1 MAEQDPR
8 LESISR
14 ELAQFPAAVLQQ
26 YESAHDKAR
35 ALLSAEDLVTWAE
48 QGAAIARQSVRAWE
62 ATVDYYAASMEVLP
76 HFSFANFIPW
86 ARYGADLCQASPTI
100 AAAYFRASPHTLP
113 HLRPRQIA
121 GWSEL
126 GKSLSKG
133 TWKSTALACKF
144 FEISPQM
151 VPAMT
156 FPEMERFIRFI
167 DILSQ
172 RSYDLATECLELSQ
186 QVFGQL
192 GESRDNFISL
202 VTALADANGNW
213 REVKDCFAV
222 GSRAV
227 SRIERSQRGRFLSLA
242 ERLSRSGQGGVISFL
257 RDGSQGLGQLDYST
271 HPVVISLG
279 ERLITVAPPAVPPFF
294 AMVPAVL
301 SRVSPPQLETWFGEG
316 ARLLSENLESG
327 LAFFRMESSYAEEL
341 LDRLSAGVELSRV
354 RDVVGLYSRALAGND
369 MEIAP
374 AQELVDKGI
383 GWVSGNHA
391 TIEGAT
397 LYLPALIDGAPTKQE
412 NFEKLKVIATHQVVH
427 QEFGSFGF
435 EYERP
440 ATLFRDLRPLVQ
452 QARHH
457 YHNRHHPKLEEEGAA
472 EAAAS
477 VEEEV
482 ASAETV
488 EETGP
493 VSVES
498 GWVTDMQGFFDIF
511 PERKMAL
518 DVFTVIED
526 SRLDARVLREY
537 RGIRRAYR
545 RLQQESLD
553 ERPRITEMPAQ
564 QGLIEFLIRVSLG
577 QRSELPVATYLAEDA
592 MLMAKLA
599 LRVMRV
605 GATVEDAAEAT
616 LRAYLFIAGIPNHFI
631 PGNAW
636 TYVEV
641 PDEDDYEDPEN
652 IEDLLSR
659 LDKPEQEEEEQ
670 EGEGQ
675 GQQPYQS
682 PQDVEYRG
690 EFKPELV
697 QLLEEMKEAQRQA
710 NEGEAPQLTREMLE
724 ELLAQSAELEQGG
737 DYDLDASATAK
748 NLMREV
754 GMKLPPKEAA
764 QGQGPFIHIED
775 EGGPLEAKDPHTSVY
790 DEWDFRAGDYRP
802 RWCVVREKTMAEGDV
817 GFWQTI
823 LHANANM
830 IQELRRQF
838 EQVRP
843 ETFRKVKRLQDGE
856 EYDFDALVEAMVD
869 MRLGLSLPD
878 RVYWRRNKLERDVAV
893 LFLLDMSASTGEAI
907 DESRGG
913 PDEWDAPNNPV
924 DYMLWLRN
932 RRAGDG
938 PPRRTYKRI
947 IDLEKESAILLIQA
961 LETLGDKYGIYGFSG
976 YGRENVEY
984 YTIKDLNENL
994 SDKVQKRIDKI
1005 TPLHATRMGPAIRH
1019 SVKKLDDI
1027 DAKTKVLFLI
1037 SDGRPQDRGYSRE
1050 GVEKEYAVHD
1060 TRKALLEGKQKG
1072 IMPFC
1077 LTVDKAGHDYL
1088 KTMMGDMGYE
1098 VLSDIAMLPQRL
1110 PELYKRLTV

>member
-8 LESISR
+8 LESIAR
-14 ELAQFPAAVLQQ
+14 ELSQFPAAVLQQ

-35 ALLSAEDLVTWAE
+35 TLLSAEDLVTWAE
-48 QGAAIARQSVRAWE
+48 QGAAISRQSVRAWE
-62 ATVDYYAASMEVLP
+62 AATDYYAASMDVLP
-76 HFSFANFIPW
+76 FLSFANFVPW
-86 ARYGADLCQASPTI
+86 ARYGSDLCQASPTI
-100 AAAYFRASPHTLP
+100 AAAYFRASAHTLP
-113 HLRPRQIA
+113 HLRPRQVA

-144 FEISPQM
+144 FEVSPMM
-151 VPAMT
+151 VPSMT

-186 QVFGQL
+186 NVFPQL
-192 GESRDNFISL
+192 GDSRDNFISL
-202 VTALADANGNW
+202 VTTLADANGNW

-227 SRIERSQRGRFLSLA
+227 TRVERTQRGRFLGLA
-242 ERLSRSGQGGVISFL
+242 ERLSRSGQGGVIAFL
-257 RDGSQGLGQLDYST
+257 RDGSQGLGQLDHAT
-271 HPVVISLG
+271 HPAIISMG
-279 ERLITVAPPAVPPFF
+279 ERLISLSPPALPPFF
-294 AMVPAVL
+294 AVAPSVL
-301 SRVSPPQLETWFGEG
+301 SRVSPPQLEAWFGEG
-316 ARLLSENLESG
+316 TRLLTENQESG

-341 LDRLSAGVELSRV
+341 LDKLSAGVELSRV

-391 TIEGAT
+391 TIEGTT
-397 LYLPALIDGAPTKQE
+397 LYLPALVDGAPTKQE
-412 NFEKLKVIATHQVVH
+412 NFAKLKVIATHQVVH

-435 EYERP
+435 DYETP
-440 ATLFRDLRPLVQ
+440 STLFRDLRPLVQ
-452 QARHH
+452 HSHH
-457 YHNRHHPKLEEEGAA
+457 HRDVSHEEPEETVEAEDEAA
-472 EAAAS
+472 ES
-477 VEEEV
+477 GPV
-482 ASAETV
+482 SAET
-488 EETGP
+488 
-493 VSVES
+493 
-498 GWVTDMQGFFDIF
+498 GWVTDMQGFFDLF

-518 DVFTVIED
+518 DIFTVVED

-537 RGIRRAYR
+537 RGIRPAYR
-545 RLQQESLD
+545 RLQQESLE
-553 ERPRITEMPAQ
+553 ERPSIPEMPAQ
-564 QGLIEFLIRVSLG
+564 QGLVEFLIRVSLG
-577 QRSELPVATYLAEDA
+577 QRAQLPVASYLVEDA

-605 GATVEDAAEAT
+605 GATVEDAAEAC
-616 LRAYLFIAGIPNHFI
+616 LRIYLFIAGIPNHYV
-631 PGNAW
+631 PGNQW
-636 TYVEV
+636 VMVEV

-659 LDKPEQEEEEQ
+659 LDKPEQEQEQQ

-675 GQQPYQS
+675 GEQPYQS

-775 EGGPLEAKDPHTSVY
+775 EGGPLEAKEPHTSVY

-823 LHANANM
+823 LQANANM

-994 SDKVQKRIDKI
+994 TDRVHKRIDKI

-1098 VLSDIAMLPQRL
+1098 VLSDISMLPQRL

>member
-8 LESISR
+8 LESIAR
-14 ELAQFPAAVLQQ
+14 ELSQFPVAVLQQ
-26 YESAHDKAR
+26 YEAAHER
-35 ALLSAEDLVTWAE
+35 AQTLLSAEDLVTWAE
-48 QGAAIARQSVRAWE
+48 QGASISRQSVRAWE
-62 ATVDYYAASMEVLP
+62 AATDYYAASMEVLP
-76 HFSFANFIPW
+76 FLSFANFVPW
-86 ARYGADLCQASPTI
+86 ARYGSDLCQASPTI
-100 AAAYFRASPHTLP
+100 AAAYFRASSRTLP
-113 HLRPRQIA
+113 HLRPRQVA

-144 FEISPQM
+144 FDVSPQM
-151 VPAMT
+151 VPSMT

-186 QVFGQL
+186 DVFPQL
-192 GESRDNFISL
+192 GDSRDSFISL
-202 VTALADANGNW
+202 VTTLADANGNW

-227 SRIERSQRGRFLSLA
+227 ARVERTQRGRFLGLA
-242 ERLSRSGQGGVISFL
+242 ERLSRSGQGGVIAFL
-257 RDGSQGLGQLDYST
+257 REGSQGLGQLDYGT
-271 HPVVISLG
+271 HPTIIGLG
-279 ERLITVAPPAVPPFF
+279 ERLVGMSPPALPPFF
-294 AMVPAVL
+294 AVL
-301 SRVSPPQLETWFGEG
+301 PSVLGRVSTPQLEQWFGEG
-316 ARLLSENLESG
+316 ARLLTENLESG

-341 LDRLSAGVELSRV
+341 LDKLSAGVELSRV
-354 RDVVGLYSRALAGND
+354 RDVMGLYSRALAGNE

-391 TIEGAT
+391 TIEGTT
-397 LYLPALIDGAPTKQE
+397 LYLPALVDGAPSKLE

-427 QEFGSFGF
+427 LEFGSFGF
-435 EYERP
+435 EYEKP
-440 ATLFRDLRPLVQ
+440 SGLFRDLRPLVQ
-452 QARHH
+452 HSRHH
-457 YHNRHHPKLEEEGAA
+457 RHDQDLPEDEAVETVVEVPEEPALLEGP
-472 EAAAS
+472 
-477 VEEEV
+477 V
-482 ASAETV
+482 SAET
-488 EETGP
+488 
-493 VSVES
+493 
-498 GWVTDMQGFFDIF
+498 GWVTDMQGFFDLF
-511 PERKMAL
+511 PERRMAL
-518 DVFTVIED
+518 DVFTVTED
-526 SRLDARVLREY
+526 SRLDARVMREY
-537 RGIRRAYR
+537 RGISRAYR
-545 RLQQESLD
+545 RVQEESLA
-553 ERPRITEMPAQ
+553 ERPRIQDMPAQ
-564 QGLIEFLIRVSLG
+564 QGLVEFLIRVSLG
-577 QRSELPVATYLAEDA
+577 QRSGLPVASYLQDDA

-605 GATVEDAAEAT
+605 GATVEDAAEAAM
-616 LRAYLFIAGIPNHFI
+616 RIYLFLAGIPNHMI
-631 PGNAW
+631 PTNAW
-636 TYVEV
+636 VMLEV

-652 IEDLLSR
+652 IEDLLER
-659 LDKPEQEEEEQ
+659 LRKPEQEQEEQ
-670 EGEGQ
+670 ESEGEGE
-675 GQQPYQS
+675 QQYQS

-710 NEGEAPQLTREMLE
+710 NEGEPPQLTREMLE

-737 DYDLDASATAK
+737 DYDLDTSATAK

-775 EGGPLEAKDPHTSVY
+775 EGGPLEAKEPHTSVY

-802 RWCVVREKTMAEGDV
+802 RWCVVREKTMSEGDV

-823 LHANANM
+823 LQANSNM
-830 IQELRRQF
+830 IQEIRRQF

-843 ETFRKVKRLQDGE
+843 ETFRKIRRLQDGE
-856 EYDFDALVEAMVD
+856 EFDLDALVEAIVD
-869 MRLGLSLPD
+869 QRLGISLPD
-878 RVYWRRNKLERDVAV
+878 RVYWRRNKMERDVAV

-913 PDEWDAPNNPV
+913 PDEWDAPGNPV

-984 YTIKDLNENL
+984 YTIKDLNESL
-994 SDKVQKRIDKI
+994 TEKVQKRIDKI

-1098 VLSDIAMLPQRL
+1098 VLSDISMLPQRL

>member
-8 LESISR
+8 LESIAR
-14 ELAQFPAAVLQQ
+14 ELGQFPAAVLQQ
-26 YESAHDKAR
+26 YEAAHSKAR
-35 ALLSAEDLVTWAE
+35 ALLSSEDLVTWAE
-48 QGAAIARQSVRAWE
+48 QGAAMARQSVRAWE
-62 ATVDYYAASMEVLP
+62 AATDYYAASMDVLP
-76 HFSFANFIPW
+76 FLSFANFVPW
-86 ARYGADLCQASPTI
+86 SNYGADLCQASPTI
-100 AAAYFRASPHTLP
+100 AAAYFRASSRTLP
-113 HLRPRQIA
+113 HLRPRQVA

-133 TWKSTALACKF
+133 TWKSTALACKY
-144 FEISPQM
+144 FEVSPQM
-151 VPAMT
+151 VPSMT

-172 RSYDLATECLELSQ
+172 RSYDLATECLDLSQ
-186 QVFGQL
+186 QIFPQL
-192 GESRDNFISL
+192 GDSRDSFISL
-202 VTALADANGNW
+202 VTTLADANGNW

-227 SRIERSQRGRFLSLA
+227 SRVERTQRSRFLGLA

-257 RDGSQGLGQLDYST
+257 RDGSQGLGQLDYAT
-271 HPVVISLG
+271 HPVIISLG

-294 AMVPAVL
+294 AVVPSVL
-301 SRVSPPQLETWFGEG
+301 GRVSPPQLETWFSEG

-341 LDRLSAGVELSRV
+341 LDKLSAGVELSRV

-391 TIEGAT
+391 TIEGTT
-397 LYLPALIDGAPTKQE
+397 LYLPALVDGAPSKAE
-412 NFEKLKVIATHQVVH
+412 NFAKLKVIATHQVVH

-435 EYERP
+435 SYEKP
-440 ATLFRDLRPLVQ
+440 SALFRDLRPLVQ

-457 YHNRHHPKLEEEGAA
+457 IYDRNHPAPV
-472 EAAAS
+472 EA
-477 VEEEV
+477 EEEV
-482 ASAETV
+482 VQDGAVSAET
-488 EETGP
+488 
-493 VSVES
+493 

-511 PERKMAL
+511 PERRMAL
-518 DVFTVIED
+518 DIFTVIED

-537 RGIRRAYR
+537 RGIRPAYR
-545 RLQQESLD
+545 RMQEESLA
-553 ERPRITEMPAQ
+553 ERPLITEMPAQ

-577 QRSELPVATYLAEDA
+577 QRTQLPVASYLAEDA
-592 MLMAKLA
+592 LLMAKLA
-599 LRVMRV
+599 LRVMRA
-605 GATVEDAAEAT
+605 GATVEDAAEAA

-631 PGNAW
+631 PNNQWAM
-636 TYVEV
+636 VDV
-641 PDEDDYEDPEN
+641 PEEDDYEDPEN

-659 LDKPEQEEEEQ
+659 LDKPEQQEEEQ
-670 EGEGQ
+670 ENSEGQ
-675 GQQPYQS
+675 GEQPYQS

-737 DYDLDASATAK
+737 DYDLDTSATAK

-802 RWCVVREKTMAEGDV
+802 RWCVVREKTMSEGDV
-817 GFWQTI
+817 GFWQTV
-823 LHANANM
+823 LHANSNM
-830 IQELRRQF
+830 IQEVRRQF

-843 ETFRKVKRLQDGE
+843 ETFRKIRRLQDGE
-856 EYDFDALVEAMVD
+856 EFDFDALVEAIVD
-869 MRLGLSLPD
+869 QRLGLSLPD
-878 RVYWRRNKLERDVAV
+878 RVYWRRNKMERDVAV

-913 PDEWDAPNNPV
+913 PDEWDAPGNPV

-984 YTIKDLNENL
+984 YTIKDLNESL
-994 SDKVQKRIDKI
+994 TEKVQKRIDKI

-1098 VLSDIAMLPQRL
+1098 VLSDISMLPQRL

>member
-8 LESISR
+8 LESITR
-14 ELAQFPAAVLQQ
+14 ELSQFPAAVLQQ
-26 YESAHDKAR
+26 YESAFEKAQT
-35 ALLSAEDLVTWAE
+35 LLSAEDLVTWAE
-48 QGAAIARQSVRAWE
+48 QGAAISRQSVRSWE
-62 ATVDYYAASMEVLP
+62 AATDYYAASMDVLP
-76 HFSFANFIPW
+76 FLSFANFVPW
-86 ARYGADLCQASPTI
+86 SNYGAELSLASPTI
-100 AAAYFRASPHTLP
+100 AAAYFQASASTLP
-113 HLRPRQIA
+113 HLRPRQVA
-121 GWSEL
+121 GWTEL

-144 FEISPQM
+144 FEVSPQM
-151 VPAMT
+151 VPSMT

-186 QVFGQL
+186 NVFSQL
-192 GESRDNFISL
+192 GDSRDNFISL
-202 VTALADANGNW
+202 VTTLADANGNW
-213 REVKDCFAV
+213 REVKDCFSI

-227 SRIERSQRGRFLSLA
+227 SRVERSQRGRFLGLA

-257 RDGSQGLGQLDYST
+257 RDGSQGLGLLDQST
-271 HPVVISLG
+271 HPIVINLG
-279 ERLITVAPPAVPPFF
+279 ERLMAVAPPAVPPFF
-294 AMVPAVL
+294 SVAPSVL
-301 SRVSPPQLETWFGEG
+301 GRVSPPQLETWFGEG
-316 ARLLSENLESG
+316 ARLLAENLESG
-327 LAFFRMESSYAEEL
+327 LAFFRLESSYAEEL
-341 LDRLSAGVELSRV
+341 LDKLSAGVELSRV
-354 RDVVGLYSRALAGND
+354 RDVVGLYSRALAGSD

-391 TIEGAT
+391 TIEGTT
-397 LYLPALIDGAPTKQE
+397 LYLPALVDGAATKGE
-412 NFEKLKVIATHQVVH
+412 NFAKLKVIATHQVVH

-435 EYERP
+435 SYEHP
-440 ATLFRDLRPLVQ
+440 CTLFRDLRPLVQ
-452 QARHH
+452 RSRRHI
-457 YHNRHHPKLEEEGAA
+457 KDTDEEAPE
-472 EAAAS
+472 EAAT
-477 VEEEV
+477 
-482 ASAETV
+482 ETV
-488 EETGP
+488 AAGEAPETGP
-493 VSVES
+493 VSAET
-498 GWVTDMQGFFDIF
+498 GWVTDMQGFFDLF
-511 PERKMAL
+511 PERRMAL
-518 DVFTVIED
+518 DIFTVAED
-526 SRLDARVLREY
+526 SRLDARVMREY
-537 RGIRRAYR
+537 RGIRTPYKRM
-545 RLQQESLD
+545 QDESLA
-553 ERPRITEMPAQ
+553 ERPPIQEMPAQ
-564 QGLIEFLIRVSLG
+564 QGLVEFLVRVSLG
-577 QRSELPVATYLAEDA
+577 QRTSLPVASYLVEDA
-592 MLMAKLA
+592 KLMAQLA

-605 GATVEDAAEAT
+605 GATVEDAAEAA
-616 LRAYLFIAGIPNHFI
+616 LRIYLFMAGIPNHMI
-631 PGNAW
+631 PNNQW
-636 TYVEV
+636 VMVEV
-641 PDEDDYEDPEN
+641 PEDDNYEDPEN
-652 IEDLLSR
+652 IEELLHR
-659 LDKPEQEEEEQ
+659 LDRPEQEQEQ
-670 EGEGQ
+670 QESEGEGE
-675 GQQPYQS
+675 QQYES

-710 NEGEAPQLTREMLE
+710 NEGEPPQLTREMLE

-737 DYDLDASATAK
+737 DYDMDTSATAK

-823 LHANANM
+823 LEANSNM
-830 IQELRRQF
+830 IAEIRRQF

-843 ETFRKVKRLQDGE
+843 ETFRKIRRLQDGE
-856 EYDFDALVEAMVD
+856 EYDFDALVEAIVD

-878 RVYWRRNKLERDVAV
+878 RVYWRRNKMERDVAV

-913 PDEWDAPNNPV
+913 PDEWDAPGNPV

-984 YTIKDLNENL
+984 YTIKDLNEGL
-994 SDKVQKRIDKI
+994 TERVHKRIDKI

-1019 SVKKLDDI
+1019 SVKKLDSI

-1060 TRKALLEGKQKG
+1060 TRKALMEGKQKG
-1072 IMPFC
+1072 IIPFC

-1098 VLSDIAMLPQRL
+1098 VLSDISMLPQRL

>member
-1 MAEQDPR
+1 M
-8 LESISR
+8 
-14 ELAQFPAAVLQQ
+14 
-26 YESAHDKAR
+26 
-35 ALLSAEDLVTWAE
+35 
-48 QGAAIARQSVRAWE
+48 
-62 ATVDYYAASMEVLP
+62 
-76 HFSFANFIPW
+76 
-86 ARYGADLCQASPTI
+86 
-100 AAAYFRASPHTLP
+100 
-113 HLRPRQIA
+113 
-121 GWSEL
+121 
-126 GKSLSKG
+126 
-133 TWKSTALACKF
+133 
-144 FEISPQM
+144 
-151 VPAMT
+151 
-156 FPEMERFIRFI
+156 
-167 DILSQ
+167 
-172 RSYDLATECLELSQ
+172 
-186 QVFGQL
+186 
-192 GESRDNFISL
+192 
-202 VTALADANGNW
+202 
-213 REVKDCFAV
+213 
-222 GSRAV
+222 
-227 SRIERSQRGRFLSLA
+227 
-242 ERLSRSGQGGVISFL
+242 
-257 RDGSQGLGQLDYST
+257 
-271 HPVVISLG
+271 
-279 ERLITVAPPAVPPFF
+279 
-294 AMVPAVL
+294 
-301 SRVSPPQLETWFGEG
+301 
-316 ARLLSENLESG
+316 
-327 LAFFRMESSYAEEL
+327 
-341 LDRLSAGVELSRV
+341 
-354 RDVVGLYSRALAGND
+354 
-369 MEIAP
+369 
-374 AQELVDKGI
+374 
-383 GWVSGNHA
+383 
-391 TIEGAT
+391 
-397 LYLPALIDGAPTKQE
+397 
-412 NFEKLKVIATHQVVH
+412 
-427 QEFGSFGF
+427 
-435 EYERP
+435 
-440 ATLFRDLRPLVQ
+440 
-452 QARHH
+452 
-457 YHNRHHPKLEEEGAA
+457 
-472 EAAAS
+472 
-477 VEEEV
+477 
-482 ASAETV
+482 
-488 EETGP
+488 
-493 VSVES
+493 
-498 GWVTDMQGFFDIF
+498 
-511 PERKMAL
+511 
-518 DVFTVIED
+518 
-526 SRLDARVLREY
+526 
-537 RGIRRAYR
+537 
-545 RLQQESLD
+545 
-553 ERPRITEMPAQ
+553 
-564 QGLIEFLIRVSLG
+564 SLG
-577 QRSELPVATYLAEDA
+577 QRSELPVASYLVEDA

-599 LRVMRV
+599 LRVMRT
-605 GATVEDAAEAT
+605 GATVEDAAEAA
-616 LRAYLFIAGIPNHFI
+616 LRAYLFIAGVPNHFI

-737 DYDLDASATAK
+737 DYDIDASATAK

-764 QGQGPFIHIED
+764 QGQGPFVHIED

-823 LHANANM
+823 LHANSNM

-878 RVYWRRNKLERDVAV
+878 RVYWRRNKLDRDVAV

-984 YTIKDLNENL
+984 YTIKDLNETL
-994 SDKVQKRIDKI
+994 SEKVQKRIDKI

-1072 IMPFC
+1072 IIPFC

-1098 VLSDIAMLPQRL
+1098 VLSDISMLPQRL

>member
-8 LESISR
+8 LESIAR
-14 ELAQFPAAVLQQ
+14 ELSQFPAAVLQQ
-26 YESAHDKAR
+26 YETAHAKASTR
-35 ALLSAEDLVTWAE
+35 LSTEDLVTWAE

-62 ATVDYYAASMEVLP
+62 ATADYYAASMDVLP
-76 HFSFANFIPW
+76 VLSFANFVPW
-86 ARYGADLCQASPTI
+86 SNYGAELCQSSPTI
-100 AAAYFRASPHTLP
+100 AAAYFRASVFTLP
-113 HLRPRQIA
+113 HLRPRQVA

-144 FEISPQM
+144 FEVSPQM
-151 VPAMT
+151 VASMT

-172 RSYDLATECLELSQ
+172 RSYDLATECLDLSQ
-186 QVFGQL
+186 QVFAQL
-192 GESRDNFISL
+192 GDSRDNFISL
-202 VTALADANGNW
+202 VTTLADANGNW

-222 GSRAV
+222 GGRAV
-227 SRIERSQRGRFLSLA
+227 ARVERSQRGRFLSLA

-257 RDGSQGLGQLDYST
+257 RDGSQGLGQIDFAT
-271 HPVVISLG
+271 HPLVIGLG
-279 ERLITVAPPAVPPFF
+279 ERLMAVAPPAVPPFF
-294 AMVPAVL
+294 SVVAAVL
-301 SRVSPPQLETWFGEG
+301 SRVSPPQLETWYGEG

-341 LDRLSAGVELSRV
+341 LDKLSAGVELSRV

-374 AQELVDKGI
+374 AQELVEKGI

-391 TIEGAT
+391 TIEGTT
-397 LYLPALIDGAPTKQE
+397 LYLPALIDGAPTKSE
-412 NFEKLKVIATHQVVH
+412 NFAKLKVIATHQVVH

-435 EYERP
+435 SYEKP
-440 ATLFRDLRPLVQ
+440 SDLFRNLRPLVQ
-452 QARHH
+452 HSRHH
-457 YHNRHHPKLEEEGAA
+457 IRDKSHDEQD
-472 EAAAS
+472 EAPQ
-477 VEEEV
+477 EEV
-482 ASAETV
+482 A
-488 EETGP
+488 ETGP
-493 VSVES
+493 VSAET
-498 GWVTDMQGFFDIF
+498 GWVTDMQGFFDLF
-511 PERKMAL
+511 PERHMAL
-518 DVFTVIED
+518 DIFTVVED
-526 SRLDARVLREY
+526 SRLDARVMREY
-537 RGIRRAYR
+537 RGIGPAYR
-545 RLQQESLD
+545 RLQQESLS
-553 ERPRITEMPAQ
+553 ERPFIQEMPAQ
-564 QGLIEFLIRVSLG
+564 QGLIEFLVRVSLG
-577 QRSELPVATYLAEDA
+577 KRSGLPVASYLVEDA

-599 LRVMRV
+599 LRVMRL
-605 GATVEDAAEAT
+605 GATVEDAAEAS
-616 LRAYLFIAGIPNHFI
+616 LRIYLFIAGIPNHF
-631 PGNAW
+631 
-636 TYVEV
+636 V
-641 PDEDDYEDPEN
+641 PNNQWVMVDVPEEDDYEDPEN

-659 LDKPEQEEEEQ
+659 LDQPEQEQEQ
-670 EGEGQ
+670 QESEDGQ
-675 GQQPYQS
+675 GEQPYQS

-737 DYDLDASATAK
+737 DYDMDTSATAK

-775 EGGPLEAKDPHTSVY
+775 EGGPLEAKEPHTSVY

-817 GFWQTI
+817 GFWQTV
-823 LHANANM
+823 LEANASM
-830 IQELRRQF
+830 IAEIRRQF

-843 ETFRKVKRLQDGE
+843 ETFRKIRRLQDGE
-856 EYDFDALVEAMVD
+856 EYDFDALVEAIVD

-878 RVYWRRNKLERDVAV
+878 RVYWRRNKMDRDVAV

-913 PDEWDAPNNPV
+913 PDEWDAPGNPV

-984 YTIKDLNENL
+984 YTIKDINEGL
-994 SDKVQKRIDKI
+994 TDRVHKRIDKI

-1019 SVKKLDDI
+1019 SVKKLDEI

-1072 IMPFC
+1072 ITPFC

-1098 VLSDIAMLPQRL
+1098 VLSDISMLPQRL

>member
-8 LESISR
+8 LESIAR
-14 ELAQFPAAVLQQ
+14 ELSQFPAAMLQQ
-26 YESAHDKAR
+26 YDAAHEKAR
-35 ALLSAEDLVTWAE
+35 SLLSDEDLVTWAE

-62 ATVDYYAASMEVLP
+62 AATDYFTASMEVLP
-76 HFSFANFIPW
+76 FLSFANFVPW
-86 ARYGADLCQASPTI
+86 SNYGSDLCQASPTI
-100 AAAYFRASPHTLP
+100 AAAYFRASSRTLP
-113 HLRPRQIA
+113 HLRPRQVA

-144 FEISPQM
+144 FEVSPQM
-151 VPAMT
+151 VPTMT

-172 RSYDLATECLELSQ
+172 RSYDLATECLDLSQ
-186 QVFGQL
+186 QVFAQL
-192 GESRDNFISL
+192 GDSRDNFISL
-202 VTALADANGNW
+202 VTTLADANGNW

-227 SRIERSQRGRFLSLA
+227 SRVERTQRGRFLSLA

-257 RDGSQGLGQLDYST
+257 REGSQGLGQLDYAT
-271 HPVVISLG
+271 HPIVITLG
-279 ERLITVAPPAVPPFF
+279 ERLITIAPPAVPPFF
-294 AMVPAVL
+294 AVVPSVL
-301 SRVSPPQLETWFGEG
+301 GRVSTPQLETWFGEG
-316 ARLLSENLESG
+316 ARLLGENLESG
-327 LAFFRMESSYAEEL
+327 LAFFRMESAYSEEL
-341 LDRLSAGVELSRV
+341 LDKLSAGVELSRV

-374 AQELVDKGI
+374 SQELVDKGI

-391 TIEGAT
+391 TIEGTT
-397 LYLPALIDGAPTKQE
+397 LYLPALIDGAPTKAE
-412 NFEKLKVIATHQVVH
+412 NFAKLKVIATHQVVH

-435 EYERP
+435 EYEKP
-440 ATLFRDLRPLVQ
+440 STLFRDLRLLVQ
-452 QARHH
+452 HSRH
-457 YHNRHHPKLEEEGAA
+457 YHRDK
-472 EAAAS
+472 S
-477 VEEEV
+477 REEV
-482 ASAETV
+482 QAEPETVEDVVDSGPVSAET
-488 EETGP
+488 
-493 VSVES
+493 

-518 DVFTVIED
+518 DIFTVVED

-537 RGIRRAYR
+537 RGIRQAYR
-545 RLQQESLD
+545 RLQEESLT
-553 ERPRITEMPAQ
+553 ERPHIIEMPAQ
-564 QGLIEFLIRVSLG
+564 QGLVEFLIRVSLG
-577 QRSELPVATYLAEDA
+577 QRKQLPVASYLKEDA
-592 MLMAKLA
+592 MLMAKLT
-599 LRVMRV
+599 LRVMRI
-605 GATVEDAAEAT
+605 GATVEDAAEAA
-616 LRAYLFIAGIPNHFI
+616 LRIYLFIAGIPNHFI
-631 PGNAW
+631 PGNQW
-636 TYVEV
+636 VMVDV
-641 PDEDDYEDPEN
+641 PNEDDYEDPEN
-652 IEDLLSR
+652 IEELLSR
-659 LDKPEQEEEEQ
+659 LDKPEPEEQ
-670 EGEGQ
+670 EQEEGEGQ
-675 GQQPYQS
+675 GEQPYQS

-737 DYDLDASATAK
+737 DYDLDTSATAK

-775 EGGPLEAKDPHTSVY
+775 EGGPLEAKEPHTSVY

-802 RWCVVREKTMAEGDV
+802 RWCVVREKTMSEGDV

-823 LHANANM
+823 LQANSNM
-830 IQELRRQF
+830 IQEIRRQF

-843 ETFRKVKRLQDGE
+843 ETFRKIRRLQDGE
-856 EYDFDALVEAMVD
+856 EFDLDALVEAIVD
-869 MRLGLSLPD
+869 QRLGISLPD
-878 RVYWRRNKLERDVAV
+878 RVYWRRNKTDRDVAV

-913 PDEWDAPNNPV
+913 PDEWDAPGNPV

-994 SDKVQKRIDKI
+994 NERVHKRIDKI

-1098 VLSDIAMLPQRL
+1098 VLSDISMLPQRL
-1110 PELYKRLTV
+1110 PELYRRLTV

>member
-8 LESISR
+8 LESIAR

-26 YESAHDKAR
+26 YEAAHER
-35 ALLSAEDLVTWAE
+35 AETLLSAEDLVTWAE
-48 QGAAIARQSVRAWE
+48 AGAAIARQSVRAWE
-62 ATVDYYAASMEVLP
+62 AATDYYAASMDVLP
-76 HFSFANFIPW
+76 FLSFANFIPW
-86 ARYGADLCQASPTI
+86 SNYGAELCQASPTI
-100 AAAYFRASPHTLP
+100 AAAYFRASSRTLP
-113 HLRPRQIA
+113 HLRPRQVA

-144 FEISPQM
+144 FEVSPDM
-151 VPAMT
+151 VPTMT

-186 QVFGQL
+186 GVFVQL
-192 GESRDNFISL
+192 GDSRDNFISL
-202 VTALADANGNW
+202 VTTLADANGNW
-213 REVKDCFAV
+213 REVKDAFAV

-227 SRIERSQRGRFLSLA
+227 SRVERSQRGRFLSLA

-257 RDGSQGLGQLDYST
+257 RDGSQGLGQLDYTT

-294 AMVPAVL
+294 SVVPSVL
-301 SRVSPPQLETWFGEG
+301 GRVSPPQLELWFGEG
-316 ARLLSENLESG
+316 ARLLGENLESG
-327 LAFFRMESSYAEEL
+327 LAFFRMESAYAEEL
-341 LDRLSAGVELSRV
+341 LDKLSAGVELSRV

-374 AQELVDKGI
+374 SQELVDKGI

-391 TIEGAT
+391 TIEGTT
-397 LYLPALIDGAPTKQE
+397 LYLPALVDGAPTKQE
-412 NFEKLKVIATHQVVH
+412 NFAKLKVIATHQVVH

-435 EYERP
+435 EYEKP
-440 ATLFRDLRPLVQ
+440 STLFRDLRPLVQ
-452 QARHH
+452 HAHH
-457 YHNRHHPKLEEEGAA
+457 YKSEDEAA
-472 EAAAS
+472 EAVAEAIEDAAES
-477 VEEEV
+477 
-482 ASAETV
+482 
-488 EETGP
+488 GP
-493 VSVES
+493 VSAES
-498 GWVTDMQGFFDIF
+498 GWVTDMQGFFDLF

-518 DVFTVIED
+518 DIFTVVED

-537 RGIRRAYR
+537 RGIRPAYR
-545 RLQQESLD
+545 RLQEESLA
-553 ERPRITEMPAQ
+553 ERPLIIEMPAQ
-564 QGLIEFLIRVSLG
+564 QGLVEFLIRVSLG
-577 QRSELPVATYLAEDA
+577 QRSGLSVASYLKDDA
-592 MLMAKLA
+592 LLMARLA

-605 GATVEDAAEAT
+605 GATVEDAAEAA
-616 LRAYLFIAGIPNHFI
+616 LRIYLFLAGIPNHFI
-631 PGNAW
+631 PGNQW
-636 TYVEV
+636 VTVDV
-641 PDEDDYEDPEN
+641 PEDDDYEDPEN

-659 LDKPEQEEEEQ
+659 LDKPEPEEQ
-670 EGEGQ
+670 EQEEGEGQ

-697 QLLEEMKEAQRQA
+697 QLLEEMKDAQRQA

-737 DYDLDASATAK
+737 DYDMDASMTAK

-802 RWCVVREKTMAEGDV
+802 RWCVVREKTMSEGDV

-823 LHANANM
+823 LHANSNM
-830 IQELRRQF
+830 IAEIRRQF

-843 ETFRKVKRLQDGE
+843 ETFRKLKRLQDGE

-878 RVYWRRNKLERDVAV
+878 RVYWRRNKMERDVAV

-913 PDEWDAPNNPV
+913 PDEWDAPGNPV

-984 YTIKDLNENL
+984 YTIKDLNEGL
-994 SDKVQKRIDKI
+994 SEKVQKRIDKI

-1098 VLSDIAMLPQRL
+1098 VLSDISMLPQRL

>member
-1 MAEQDPR
+1 MQ
-8 LESISR
+8 
-14 ELAQFPAAVLQQ
+14 
-26 YESAHDKAR
+26 H
-35 ALLSAEDLVTWAE
+35 
-48 QGAAIARQSVRAWE
+48 
-62 ATVDYYAASMEVLP
+62 
-76 HFSFANFIPW
+76 
-86 ARYGADLCQASPTI
+86 
-100 AAAYFRASPHTLP
+100 
-113 HLRPRQIA
+113 
-121 GWSEL
+121 
-126 GKSLSKG
+126 
-133 TWKSTALACKF
+133 
-144 FEISPQM
+144 
-151 VPAMT
+151 
-156 FPEMERFIRFI
+156 
-167 DILSQ
+167 
-172 RSYDLATECLELSQ
+172 
-186 QVFGQL
+186 
-192 GESRDNFISL
+192 
-202 VTALADANGNW
+202 
-213 REVKDCFAV
+213 
-222 GSRAV
+222 
-227 SRIERSQRGRFLSLA
+227 
-242 ERLSRSGQGGVISFL
+242 
-257 RDGSQGLGQLDYST
+257 
-271 HPVVISLG
+271 
-279 ERLITVAPPAVPPFF
+279 
-294 AMVPAVL
+294 
-301 SRVSPPQLETWFGEG
+301 
-316 ARLLSENLESG
+316 
-327 LAFFRMESSYAEEL
+327 
-341 LDRLSAGVELSRV
+341 
-354 RDVVGLYSRALAGND
+354 
-369 MEIAP
+369 
-374 AQELVDKGI
+374 
-383 GWVSGNHA
+383 
-391 TIEGAT
+391 
-397 LYLPALIDGAPTKQE
+397 
-412 NFEKLKVIATHQVVH
+412 
-427 QEFGSFGF
+427 
-435 EYERP
+435 
-440 ATLFRDLRPLVQ
+440 
-452 QARHH
+452 ARHH
-457 YHNRHHPKLEEEGAA
+457 FSNRRHPQPAEEEA
-472 EAAAS
+472 EAAAA

-482 ASAETV
+482 AEGGA
-488 EETGP
+488 
-493 VSVES
+493 VSVET

-537 RGIRRAYR
+537 RGIRRAYK

-577 QRSELPVATYLAEDA
+577 QRSELPVASYLVEDA

-599 LRVMRV
+599 LRVMRT
-605 GATVEDAAEAT
+605 GATVEDAAEAA
-616 LRAYLFIAGIPNHFI
+616 LRAYLFIAGVPNHFI

-737 DYDLDASATAK
+737 DYDIDASATAK

-764 QGQGPFIHIED
+764 QGQGPFVHIED

-802 RWCVVREKTMAEGDV
+802 RWCVVREKMMAEGDV

-823 LHANANM
+823 LHANSNM

-878 RVYWRRNKLERDVAV
+878 RVYWRRNKLDRDVAV

-961 LETLGDKYGIYGFSG
+961 LETLGDKYGIYGFSRLRA
-976 YGRENVEY
+976 RERGV
-984 YTIKDLNENL
+984 
-994 SDKVQKRIDKI
+994 
-1005 TPLHATRMGPAIRH
+1005 LHHQG
-1019 SVKKLDDI
+1019 
-1027 DAKTKVLFLI
+1027 
-1037 SDGRPQDRGYSRE
+1037 
-1050 GVEKEYAVHD
+1050 
-1060 TRKALLEGKQKG
+1060 
-1072 IMPFC
+1072 
-1077 LTVDKAGHDYL
+1077 
-1088 KTMMGDMGYE
+1088 
-1098 VLSDIAMLPQRL
+1098 
-1110 PELYKRLTV
+1110 PELRPCPRRCRSASTRSRRCTRRAWGQRSGTA